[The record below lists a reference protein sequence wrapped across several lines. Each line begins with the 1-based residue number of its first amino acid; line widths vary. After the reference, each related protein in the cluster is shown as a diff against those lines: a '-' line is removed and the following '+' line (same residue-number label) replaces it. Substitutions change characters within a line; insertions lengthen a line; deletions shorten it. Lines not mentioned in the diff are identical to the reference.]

1 MYSILSLSEWPLPLD
16 HKNMFFSFL
25 KFLSIFD
32 VHVYLIDWWSNHPL
46 WSYAGYRK
54 IKGGSILYM
63 RLKGV
68 DELEIEAFELGAV
81 LKTFHTSQAHFAII
95 TCSWVIFSCNL
106 IGALLYIAIN
116 CLYKKKKELVV
127 GGEVRN
133 FLCSESKHCWKGKH
147 LACNV
152 PWSLT

>member
-1 MYSILSLSEWPLPLD
+1 MYSIFSLSEWPLPLD
-16 HKNMFFSFL
+16 YENMFSSFL

-32 VHVYLIDWWSNHPL
+32 VHMYLIDWWSNHPL

-63 RLKGV
+63 GLKGV

-81 LKTFHTSQAHFAII
+81 LKTFHTSQAHFAIR
-95 TCSWVIFSCNL
+95 TCSRVTFSYNL
-106 IGALLYIAIN
+106 IGGLLYIAIN
-116 CLYKKKKELVV
+116 CLYKKKKVIV

-133 FLCSESKHCWKGKH
+133 FLCSESKHCWKEKH
-147 LACNV
+147 FAFNV